1 MPEQRAWS
9 SLSRQELL
17 AVKRELA
24 ETAAR
29 MGIQLNSATSP
40 GQLALR
46 HEPLTQVQRPHLEVI
61 DSALTG
67 ILAKPRA
74 RVMIFT
80 PPQVGKTMRA
90 SNWFP
95 FWWLSM
101 RPRDHLVM
109 ISYSASHAQRQS
121 TIVRNLVR
129 DYGSEYGLRL
139 SPEEATQ
146 ARWYLTAGG
155 GLRAGGISTG
165 LSGTP
170 MDLGIIDDPFAGRAE
185 AESLQMRN
193 KVWNWYSS
201 VWTARRKPDTREV
214 LIMTRWH
221 KDDLAGRLLQQD
233 GRVEEGGDWIVVHMP
248 AIAMAPNHELGVWE
262 DPLGRAPGEPLTH
275 PTVELGDSVALLDHW
290 REQKHRVTGRD
301 WRALWQ
307 GVPFDA
313 EGALVSMD
321 LIRERTETPPESFT
335 RLAIGVDP
343 SGGGRDTAGL
353 VAGGLDEESRLWF
366 LADGTERLSSLEW
379 PRRACRMANEHGATE
394 IVVETNFGGDMAL
407 TLIEQAWAELL
418 RAGEVEGLC
427 PYVKGVT
434 ARKSKVLR
442 AEPIA
447 QAIAT
452 DRVRFARGADL
463 KQLGTEWTMWEP
475 GSTFSPGALD
485 ASVHLATR
493 LLPEIPRGST
503 LESPKGRRRGEVR
516 QGSGGFSR
524 RRSA

>member
-1 MPEQRAWS
+1 MGERSWA
-9 SLSRQELL
+9 SLSRPELL

-101 RPRDHLVM
+101 KPRDQLVM

-146 ARWYLTAGG
+146 ARWYLTTGG
-155 GLRAGGISTG
+155 GLRAGGIQTG

-170 MDLGIIDDPFAGRAE
+170 MDLGIIDDPFAGRKE
-185 AESLQMRN
+185 AESLHNRN
-193 KVWNWYSS
+193 AVWNWYSS

-233 GRVEEGGDWIVVHMP
+233 GRIEEGGDWIVIHMP
-248 AIAMAPNHELGVWE
+248 AIAMTPNHAQGIWA

-275 PTVELGDSVALLDHW
+275 PAVPLGDNVALLDHW

-313 EGALVSMD
+313 EGALISADVVRD
-321 LIRERTETPPESFT
+321 RTETPPEEF
-335 RLAIGVDP
+335 RRVAIGVDP
-343 SGGGRDTAGL
+343 SGDGRDSAGL
-353 VAGGLDEESRLWF
+353 VAGGLDEDGRLWF
-366 LADGTERLSSLEW
+366 LQDRTERLSSLEW
-379 PRRACRMANEHGATE
+379 PRRACLMAYEHKAGE
-394 IVVETNFGGDMAL
+394 IVAETNFGGGMAL
-407 TLIEQAWAELL
+407 TLIEQAWAALL
-418 RAGEVEGLC
+418 EEGEVEGLC
-427 PYVKGVT
+427 PYVRGVR
-434 ARKSKVLR
+434 ARVSKVLR

-447 QAIAT
+447 QAIST
-452 DRVRFARGADL
+452 GRVWFARGGDL

-475 GSTFSPGALD
+475 GSSFSPGALD
-485 ASVHLATR
+485 ASVHLATH
-493 LLPEIPRGST
+493 LLPEIPRGAS
-503 LESPKGRRRGEVR
+503 LESPKGRRRGENR
-516 QGSGGFSR
+516 QGSGGFNR